1 MLMLMMNHDNDVP
14 EVNIFCHETALYLHA
29 AGLERVL
36 EETSGK
42 FCVGDDVTIAD
53 VALVPQFTNAQRYQ

>member
-1 MLMLMMNHDNDVP
+1 MIMMFQKSIYFV
-14 EVNIFCHETALYLHA
+14 TKLHYIYIA